1 MTMKYLKLAAL
12 TATMA
17 LGACGGGGGDSG
29 SGNTG
34 TGTTPPVTTTPTPT
48 PTPTPPVTQ
57 PTITASAEGVYEG
70 TLSGG
75 LSHLSLVTDTGRLFS
90 MVGTVTGGVFGI
102 SRFLE
107 GIGTSNNGAFTA
119 RDVREYG
126 LNASPDNGS
135 FAGTYVPGVSLTGVL
150 TMSSSPTTTT
160 ITGTALANTT
170 YVYNTPAKVA
180 NITGAW
186 TLKDLTGATVAL
198 TVAADG
204 KFTGTSAANCAITGS
219 LTPVSSGKNLFTF
232 SVTSGPAPCPRPAEV
247 ITGVAVEFT
256 IGATR
261 QLIAAGSGV
270 TRVNGAGWVGA
281 R

>member
-1 MTMKYLKLAAL
+1 MTTKYLGLTAL
-12 TATMA
+12 TATLVLA
-17 LGACGGGGGDSG
+17 ACGGGGGDSG
-29 SGNTG
+29 SGSAGVGN
-34 TGTTPPVTTTPTPT
+34 TPPVTPTAPI
-48 PTPTPPVTQ
+48 TPPAQ

-90 MVGTVTGGVFGI
+90 IIGTTTGGVIGI

-107 GIGTSNNGAFTA
+107 GIGTSSNGAFTA
-119 RDVREYG
+119 TGVREYG
-126 LNASPDNGS
+126 ANASPDSGT

-150 TMSSSPTTTT
+150 AMSSSAATTT
-160 ITGTALANTT
+160 ITGTTLTNTT
-170 YVYNTPAKVA
+170 YVYNTPAKIA

-186 TLKDLTGATVAL
+186 TLKDLAGANVAL

-204 KFTGTSAANCAITGS
+204 KFTGTSGTCAITGS
-219 LTPVSSGKNLFTF
+219 LTPNTANKNLFTF
-232 SVTSGPAPCPRPAEV
+232 TVVSGAAPCPRPADV
-247 ITGVAVEFT
+247 TTGVAVEFT

-261 QLIAAGSGV
+261 QLIAAGSSV
-270 TRVNGAGWVGA
+270 TRVNGTGWVGA